1 MKERRFDTRKL
12 IKSSVRL
19 YHPVRGRVDG
29 VIKDISGGGAAI
41 KLNSFKDMYVD
52 PLENPLLLRPINL
65 DVLFPVSCLRQTKS
79 KLVVKF
85 LEE

>member
-1 MKERRFDTRKL
+1 MKECRFNTRKL
-12 IKSSVRL
+12 IKSLVRL
-19 YHPVRGRVDG
+19 YHPVLGRVDG
-29 VIKDISGGGAAI
+29 VMKDISDGGAAI
-41 KLNSFKDMYVD
+41 KLNSFKDMHVGS
-52 PLENPLLLRPINL
+52 LETPLLLRPVNL

>member
-19 YHPVRGRVDG
+19 YHPVLGRVDG
-29 VIKDISGGGAAI
+29 IIKDISKGGAAI
-41 KLNSFKDMYVD
+41 KLNLFKDMFVD
-52 PLENPLLLRPINL
+52 SLEKTLLLRPINL
-65 DVLFPVSCLRQTKS
+65 DILFPVSCLRQTKS

-85 LEE
+85 LEK